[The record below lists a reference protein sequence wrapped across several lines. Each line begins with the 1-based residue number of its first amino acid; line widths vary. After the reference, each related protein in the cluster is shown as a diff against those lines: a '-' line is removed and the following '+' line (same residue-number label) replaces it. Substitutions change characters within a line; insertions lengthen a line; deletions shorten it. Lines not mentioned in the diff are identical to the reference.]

1 VKPTISGRNSRKS
14 RVTDGSVSGFF
25 VACCLL
31 MLLASA
37 TPVFANATVHGLSG
51 TMIVPGLEVLPPG
64 AARAA
69 VHMIGETEFNEAT
82 FKGVFAFSDDS
93 EVAIVKRFAIRGRSE
108 QTEPLF
114 AGKYKVREN
123 MAVAAVLDPNEGYQ
137 DSVMLLSGM
146 PGNRVVLGV
155 GTNIAMNPDEKK
167 AAFGRYSQKGADV
180 DPVFFIMGANLNIDV
195 DTKLTIDYAGNDF
208 VIGLRHAFDE
218 ALSLDFGLYTPSRVY
233 DRHRYIVGANFGF

>member
-1 VKPTISGRNSRKS
+1 MI
-14 RVTDGSVSGFF
+14 VTL
-25 VACCLL
+25 CLL
-31 MLLASA
+31 LLFAAHSG
-37 TPVFANATVHGLSG
+37 PVLANATVHGLSG

-64 AARAA
+64 GARAA

-93 EVAIVKRFAIRGRSE
+93 EVAILKRFAIRGKSE

-123 MAVAAVLDPNEGYQ
+123 IAVAAILDPNEGFQ

-155 GTNIAMNPDEKK
+155 GTNIAMSPDEKK
-167 AAFGRYSQKGADV
+167 AAFGRYSQKNAEV
-180 DPVFFIMGANLNIDV
+180 DPVFFILGANLNLDT

>member
-1 VKPTISGRNSRKS
+1 
-14 RVTDGSVSGFF
+14 
-25 VACCLL
+25 
-31 MLLASA
+31 MLLVSA
-37 TPVFANATVHGLSG
+37 APAFANATVHGLSG

-208 VIGLRHAFDE
+208 VSGLRHAFDE

>member
-1 VKPTISGRNSRKS
+1 MI
-14 RVTDGSVSGFF
+14 VTL
-25 VACCLL
+25 CLL
-31 MLLASA
+31 LLFAAHSG
-37 TPVFANATVHGLSG
+37 PVLANATVHGLSG

-64 AARAA
+64 GARAA

-93 EVAIVKRFAIRGRSE
+93 EVAILKRFAIRGKSE

-123 MAVAAVLDPNEGYQ
+123 MAVAAILDPNEGFQ

-155 GTNIAMNPDEKK
+155 GTNIAMSPDEKK
-167 AAFGRYSQKGADV
+167 AAFGRYSQKNAEV
-180 DPVFFIMGANLNIDV
+180 DPVFFILGANLNLDT

>member
-1 VKPTISGRNSRKS
+1 MA
-14 RVTDGSVSGFF
+14 FF
-25 VACCLL
+25 AVFFCL
-31 MLLASA
+31 MFFSCAES
-37 TPVFANATVHGLSG
+37 VFANATVHGLSG

-93 EVAIVKRFAIRGRSE
+93 EVAIIKRFAIRGDSE

-114 AGKYKVREN
+114 AGKYKVRPN
-123 MAVAAVLDPNEGYQ
+123 MAVAAILDPNEGFQ

-218 ALSLDFGLYTPSRVY
+218 ALSLDFGLYTPSRIY
-233 DRHRYIVGANFGF
+233 DRHRFIVGANFGF